1 MFKKGKSGN
10 PKGRPKGAK
19 DRIKGDILAQVK
31 EFIEENMESIQED
44 YDALDPKERMQFLLK
59 LLEYA
64 VPKAHPPKEE
74 EKLQQGG
81 SLLEQSLRIMKEQ
94 DYLSM
99 QKV

>member
-31 EFIEENMESIQED
+31 EFIEDNLESIQED

-59 LLEYA
+59 LL
-64 VPKAHPPKEE
+64 
-74 EKLQQGG
+74 
-81 SLLEQSLRIMKEQ
+81 
-94 DYLSM
+94 
-99 QKV
+99 

>member
-31 EFIEENMESIQED
+31 EFIEDNMESIQED

-59 LLEYA
+59 LLEFA
-64 VPKAHPPKEE
+64 IPKAQGE
-74 EKLQQGG
+74 EKQATEINLLQQTIRGCG
-81 SLLEQSLRIMKEQ
+81 
-94 DYLSM
+94 
-99 QKV
+99 

>member
-31 EFIEENMESIQED
+31 EFIEDNLESIQED

-59 LLEYA
+59 LLEFA
-64 VPKAHPPKEE
+64 IPKAQGE
-74 EKLQQGG
+74 EKQATEINLLQQTFRGCG
-81 SLLEQSLRIMKEQ
+81 
-94 DYLSM
+94 
-99 QKV
+99 

>member
-19 DRIKGDILAQVK
+19 DRVKGDILAQVK

-59 LLEYA
+59 LLEFA
-64 VPKAHPPKEE
+64 IPKAQGE
-74 EKLQQGG
+74 EKQATEINLLQQTIRGCG
-81 SLLEQSLRIMKEQ
+81 
-94 DYLSM
+94 
-99 QKV
+99 

>member
-19 DRIKGDILAQVK
+19 DRVKGDILAQVK

-64 VPKAHPPKEE
+64 VPKAQSTKEE
-74 EKLQQGG
+74 EKLQQGE
-81 SLLEQSLRIMKEQ
+81 SWLERSLRTMKEQ
-94 DYLSM
+94 DYLSVR
-99 QKV
+99 KV

>member
-44 YDALDPKERMQFLLK
+44 YDSLDPKERMQFLLK
-59 LLEYA
+59 LLEFA
-64 VPKAHPPKEE
+64 IPKAQGE
-74 EKLQQGG
+74 EKQATEINLLQQTIRGCG
-81 SLLEQSLRIMKEQ
+81 
-94 DYLSM
+94 
-99 QKV
+99 

>member
-31 EFIEENMESIQED
+31 EFIEDNLESIQED

-59 LLEYA
+59 LLEFA
-64 VPKAHPPKEE
+64 IPKAQGE
-74 EKLQQGG
+74 EKQATEINLLQQTIRGCG
-81 SLLEQSLRIMKEQ
+81 
-94 DYLSM
+94 
-99 QKV
+99 

>member
-59 LLEYA
+59 LLEFA
-64 VPKAHPPKEE
+64 IPKAQGE
-74 EKLQQGG
+74 EKQATEINLLQQTIRGCG
-81 SLLEQSLRIMKEQ
+81 
-94 DYLSM
+94 
-99 QKV
+99 